1 MEINQANLHPRALK
15 NQRFIKAVDYLI
27 TEKKVGNQKDLANL
41 TKISEATISNIRND
55 KKLVSDSTIN
65 KLLDAFPGLFNP
77 EYFRGRNIYML
88 LSDSIDARIWAEE
101 KRQAAEPQPA
111 PAPSIDPSS
120 MVNAI
125 IASHAEAL
133 AAKDETIASLKREL
147 QTKDDIIQALREQ
160 IATKDQLIAEQKA
173 RLIEYRRIIDSRD
186 STLTNYPF
194 PFGAAD
200 SDRPA
205 KNAHPSTVSPNS

>member
-1 MEINQANLHPRALK
+1 MEINQANLHPIALK
-15 NQRFIKAVDYLI
+15 NRRFIKAVDYLI

-88 LSDSIDARIWAEE
+88 MSESIDARIWAEE
-101 KRQAAEPQPA
+101 KRQAEEPQPA
-111 PAPSIDPSS
+111 PQPAPSIDPSS

-125 IASHAEAL
+125 ISSNAIAIS
-133 AAKDETIASLKREL
+133 AKDETIASLQREIK
-147 QTKDDIIQALREQ
+147 TKDDVISDLR
-160 IATKDQLIAEQKA
+160 T
-173 RLIEYRRIIDSRD
+173 RLHSLEASLTLLRHQSPSPSFPDLSR
-186 STLTNYPF
+186 YPF
-194 PFGAAD
+194 PVGAAD
-200 SDRPA
+200 AEP
-205 KNAHPSTVSPNS
+205 AHPSPVSPQK